1 MSFKRA
7 TLREKYKYVPFKGT
21 YQLTSIVKIAEP
33 SPPALV
39 CDHEYYLDIFEK
51 NQIEYGIDSL
61 TIKKR
66 CNEII
71 KLHKNNIVTPKN
83 KIEEEQYNVDLSK
96 LDILNNVYYSKGKI
110 PPIEV
115 IIRTYHKAGYPMS
128 FLKKIIV
135 NNDLYLKNK
144 DKVKKCIDNTV
155 NKYSSAK
162 VTPSKRKTIYQRFKC
177 VSSAVSIDEETSK

>member
-7 TLREKYKYVPFKGT
+7 NLRETYKYAPFKGT
-21 YQLTSIVKIAEP
+21 FKLQSIVKIAEP
-33 SPPALV
+33 SPPALI
-39 CDHEYYLDIFEK
+39 CDYEDYLHLFKK
-51 NQIEYGIDSL
+51 NQIEYGVDSI
-61 TIKKR
+61 TIQKR

-71 KLHKNNIVTPKN
+71 NLHKNNSVTAKN
-83 KIEEEQYNVDLSK
+83 NIEEEQYTVDLTK
-96 LDILNNVYYSKGKI
+96 LDILNHVYYSKGKI

-128 FLKKIIV
+128 FLKKIII

-162 VTPSKRKTIYQRFKC
+162 VTPAKRKTIYQRFKC
-177 VSSAVSIDEETSK
+177 VSSAASIDDEPSK